1 MGSLGERECMCWI
14 EREEREK
21 RRKRERERGGEGEEG
36 RNQFPGRYFE
46 EQRGAPSFPRENAT
60 DR

>member
-1 MGSLGERECMCWI
+1 MCVI
-14 EREEREK
+14 EKGQK
-21 RRKRERERGGEGEEG
+21 RGEEG
-36 RNQFPGRYFE
+36 RNQFPGRYVE